1 MRKQTTFDM
10 ALPLSVHSS
19 YTTKNINFNFSY
31 CVYELL
37 GYRDDRIPQYFLQ
50 IAKKFKTPIG

>member
-1 MRKQTTFDM
+1 M
-10 ALPLSVHSS
+10 ALPLSVHSL
-19 YTTKNINFNFSY
+19 YTTKNISFNFSY

-37 GYRDDRIPQYFLQ
+37 SYTDDRIPQYFLQ